1 MVCMVY
7 VTQVI
12 CAVWSNT
19 AVHVA
24 VQRGNRRIL
33 NILVVFK
40 GDVNAINF
48 TRKSPLE
55 LARVMMDKDMA
66 KMLQEKHNLDMGRSE
81 DGVLINTRWT
91 PEQVLKPGLIKGHWA
106 ADEDDLLI
114 QLVQATTTV
123 SWGELSKSI
132 DGRTYDHTSNH
143 LDPSIN
149 KGSYSSEE
157 DMLLTAAYAE
167 LGNRWTQIAD
177 RMPVWYVDMSTNRPY
192 MLTGTHGGFS
202 ENAVE
207 SAPSPFQTPNQEG
220 RPPLMT
226 HHAKST
232 ASSPASPATRH
243 SSSNPR
249 HVPQLSFAPIQ
260 ATPGGAFTDTP
271 RHLHQRYPEDEPHFA
286 HPHPDPSALDPD
298 AADLMS
304 RRASSMFE
312 SFKERD
318 SSLLS
323 FASVKAEDWE
333 FFRELVLSDHF
344 AQAMPAAPVEMVSIF
359 DSFKD
364 TSMTDAEFR
373 QLVGVIE
380 NPDAIMD
387 FIHETYA
394 SVNEDGGCPAYIPSQ
409 LLSDQLDTRLV
420 LGDYE
425 RSPEVPR

>member
-1 MVCMVY
+1 MSALL
-7 VTQVI
+7 TK
-12 CAVWSNT
+12 
-19 AVHVA
+19 
-24 VQRGNRRIL
+24 RGRPSDGPDSL
-33 NILVVFK
+33 
-40 GDVNAINF
+40 GPSAGQ
-48 TRKSPLE
+48 KSRQLE
-55 LARVMMDKDMA
+55 PD
-66 KMLQEKHNLDMGRSE
+66 SE
-81 DGVLINTRWT
+81 DGMLINTRWT
-91 PEQVLKPGLIKGHWA
+91 PEQAIADRVPGRNHAQCLQRWNKVLKPGLIKGHWA

-114 QLVQATTTV
+114 QLVQASTTV

-132 DGRTYDHTSNH
+132 DGRTAKQCRERWKNH

-177 RMPVWYVDMSTNRPY
+177 RMPVC
-192 MLTGTHGGFS
+192 
-202 ENAVE
+202 
-207 SAPSPFQTPNQEG
+207 
-220 RPPLMT
+220 
-226 HHAKST
+226 
-232 ASSPASPATRH
+232 
-243 SSSNPR
+243 NPR
-249 HVPQLSFAPIQ
+249 HVPQLSFAPVQ

-394 SVNEDGGCPAYIPSQ
+394 SVNEDGGCPAYIPPQ

-425 RSPEVPR
+425 RSPEVSRDGANKAVMYRF

>member
-1 MVCMVY
+1 MSALL
-7 VTQVI
+7 TK
-12 CAVWSNT
+12 
-19 AVHVA
+19 
-24 VQRGNRRIL
+24 RGRPSDGPDSL
-33 NILVVFK
+33 
-40 GDVNAINF
+40 GPSAGQ
-48 TRKSPLE
+48 KSRQLE
-55 LARVMMDKDMA
+55 PD
-66 KMLQEKHNLDMGRSE
+66 SE
-81 DGVLINTRWT
+81 DGMLINTRWT

-114 QLVQATTTV
+114 QLVQASTTV

-177 RMPVWYVDMSTNRPY
+177 RMP
-192 MLTGTHGGFS
+192 
-202 ENAVE
+202 
-207 SAPSPFQTPNQEG
+207 
-220 RPPLMT
+220 
-226 HHAKST
+226 
-232 ASSPASPATRH
+232 
-243 SSSNPR
+243 
-249 HVPQLSFAPIQ
+249 
-260 ATPGGAFTDTP
+260 
-271 RHLHQRYPEDEPHFA
+271 RYPEDEPHFA
-286 HPHPDPSALDPD
+286 HHHPDPSALDPD

-425 RSPEVPR
+425 RSPEVPREFSEPTTFGSYGRRHVLHTESLHAHVDRTASGFDGDDDDHDDDDDALLQPFHVYKRR

>member
-12 CAVWSNT
+12 CA
-19 AVHVA
+19 
-24 VQRGNRRIL
+24 
-33 NILVVFK
+33 
-40 GDVNAINF
+40 F

-177 RMPVWYVDMSTNRPY
+177 RMPVC
-192 MLTGTHGGFS
+192 
-202 ENAVE
+202 
-207 SAPSPFQTPNQEG
+207 
-220 RPPLMT
+220 
-226 HHAKST
+226 
-232 ASSPASPATRH
+232 
-243 SSSNPR
+243 NPR

-425 RSPEVPR
+425 RSPEVPREFSEPTTFGSYGRRHVLHTESLHAHVDRTASGFDGDDDDHDDDDDALLQPFHVYKR